1 MPRKKAEQA
10 PVPELKETVT
20 ISIEVS
26 ESLYKQICAAAKYC
40 GFNSVDEWL
49 LEAIANEV

>member
-10 PVPELKETVT
+10 PVSETVT

-26 ESLYKQICAAAKYC
+26 ESLYKQICAAAQYC
-40 GFNSVDEWL
+40 GFDSVDEWL
-49 LEAIANEV
+49 MEAITDKV